1 MGGVMRVM
9 RVRVEVGP
17 DGTDGADGHWD
28 QDDWVNT
35 QLDKKMWHLFGR
47 RARER
52 RQERVEVQDLLQEDP
67 LQVDRMDDI
76 AEVMAPID
84 DFGIDDDEIERE
96 LRELEAEMEQVYV
109 QCAYVYVCVCR
120 RWMCGVWVV
129 DGWWMGGVEWKRCS
143 QRN

>member
-1 MGGVMRVM
+1 MERG
-9 RVRVEVGP
+9 
-17 DGTDGADGHWD
+17 
-28 QDDWVNT
+28 
-35 QLDKKMWHLFGR
+35 
-47 RARER
+47 R

-67 LQVDRMDDI
+67 LQEDQMVERMDDI

-109 QCAYVYVCVCR
+109 QCVYVYVCVGGVWEVCGR
-120 RWMCGVWVV
+120 CAGGVWVV
-129 DGWWMGGVEWKRCS
+129 DGRWMGGVEWKRCS

>member
-1 MGGVMRVM
+1 MERG
-9 RVRVEVGP
+9 
-17 DGTDGADGHWD
+17 
-28 QDDWVNT
+28 
-35 QLDKKMWHLFGR
+35 
-47 RARER
+47 R

-109 QCAYVYVCVCR
+109 QCVYVYVCVCVGGG
-120 RWMCGVWVV
+120 WEVCGWR
-129 DGWWMGGVEWKRCS
+129 MGGGWEVWNGNGVRSETDMCDFVPGDLVFCMCVMFAVCVCV
-143 QRN
+143 